1 MFRPLMIGLPIIL
14 IVVIGFVVG
23 MNTVPFSSPYFK
35 YVIIGYV
42 VLFPAAL
49 LYTIIGTIR
58 GAKRMMAGGD
68 VSLKARGERTMA
80 TVVAARPLN
89 MTIRMGGGMRHSMAE
104 VRLKPD
110 NHTPEIKTTKAGSF
124 FMGPP
129 AVGDRVPLYLDP
141 NNAKNFFV
149 DWNESSGSQRVA
161 GTGEIGSL
169 VSQIQAAMQQ
179 AAVQASVQA
188 SGNTVTI
195 SQSNLG
201 QMSPDVAAKVQ
212 EALRVAG
219 QMTED
224 AASAYQ
230 AGGAISSD
238 NGGGM
243 YRAAEPPVQSYG
255 DIPGSG
261 AIEGRARI
269 EGLKPY
275 PDGTYDLDLYVTPR
289 GKSSYR
295 VATRVPV
302 PAGTGILQ
310 KGQMLEVRVDPDI
323 ASRVEVIW
331 S

>member
-14 IVVIGFVVG
+14 VVVIGFVVG

-68 VSLKARGERTMA
+68 ESLKTRGERTMA

-89 MTIRMGGGMRHSMAE
+89 MTIRVGGGMRHSMAE

-110 NHTPEIKTTKAGSF
+110 NHTPEIKTTKAGNL

-141 NNAKNFFV
+141 TNAKNFFV

-161 GTGEIGSL
+161 GTGEIGNL

-179 AAVQASVQA
+179 VSVQA
-188 SGNTVTI
+188 AGSAVAI

-201 QMSPDVAAKVQ
+201 QMSPDIAARVQ
-212 EALRVAG
+212 EALRAAG

-224 AASAYQ
+224 AAATYQ
-230 AGGAISSD
+230 AGGDPSSD
-238 NGGGM
+238 SGGGS
-243 YRAAEPPVQSYG
+243 YRSPEPPVQSYAAPPSG
-255 DIPGSG
+255 G

-295 VATRVPV
+295 VAARVPV
-302 PAGTGILQ
+302 PAGTGVLQ
-310 KGQMLEVRVDPDI
+310 KGQTLNVRVDPDI

-331 S
+331 D

>member
-1 MFRPLMIGLPIIL
+1 MLRPLMIGLPIIL
-14 IVVIGFVVG
+14 VVVIGFVVG

-49 LYTIIGTIR
+49 LYTIVGTIR

-80 TVVAARPLN
+80 TVVASRPLN

-129 AVGDRVPLYLDP
+129 SVGDRVPLYLDP
-141 NNAKNFFV
+141 DNAKNFFV

-179 AAVQASVQA
+179 AAAGAHGAAVTIGAAQMGQASHAQTA
-188 SGNTVTI
+188 HQQPQ
-195 SQSNLG
+195 QS
-201 QMSPDVAAKVQ
+201 
-212 EALRVAG
+212 
-219 QMTED
+219 
-224 AASAYQ
+224 Y
-230 AGGAISSD
+230 
-238 NGGGM
+238 
-243 YRAAEPPVQSYG
+243 EPPPLSEG
-255 DIPGSG
+255 PESG

-275 PDGTYDLDLYVTPR
+275 PDGTYDLDLYVTPK

-295 VATRVPV
+295 VAARVPV
-302 PAGTGILQ
+302 PAGTGVLQ

-323 ASRVEVIW
+323 ASRVEVVW
-331 S
+331 G

>member
-1 MFRPLMIGLPIIL
+1 MFRPLLIGLPIIL

-68 VSLKARGERTMA
+68 VSLKTRGERTMA
-80 TVVAARPLN
+80 TVVASRPLN
-89 MTIRMGGGMRHSMAE
+89 MTIRIGGGMRHSMAE

-141 NNAKNFFV
+141 DNAKNFFV
-149 DWNESSGSQRVA
+149 DWNESSGSQRVV

-179 AAVQASVQA
+179 ASAQAA
-188 SGNTVTI
+188 GHAVTI
-195 SQSNLG
+195 SQSTLG
-201 QMSPDVAAKVQ
+201 QMPPDIAAKVQ
-212 EALRVAG
+212 EALRAAG
-219 QMTED
+219 QTTESG
-224 AASAYQ
+224 APYREATTRSISM
-230 AGGAISSD
+230 GGAGEADHASEPSAPA
-238 NGGGM
+238 
-243 YRAAEPPVQSYG
+243 YAEA
-255 DIPGSG
+255 PGNG

-295 VATRVPV
+295 VAARVPV
-302 PAGTGILQ
+302 PAGTGVLQ